1 MLFPVFFFSFFFFK
15 FLIKIG
21 FIFEIVFE
29 NIYVFTFV
37 EGDAVGSGA
46 KNTLGLVGLIALV
59 DSDAAG
65 LSDGVDWGDGW
76 VLLVWPLLLLVLV
89 SGIGVL
95 GVIGALPW
103 KRILVIDWIFIFNQ
117 QEQQTII
124 LTGILW

>member
-1 MLFPVFFFSFFFFK
+1 M
-15 FLIKIG
+15 
-21 FIFEIVFE
+21 
-29 NIYVFTFV
+29 
-37 EGDAVGSGA
+37 GSGA